1 MLLRVALS
9 LVYLWYKQRVKSAP
23 TASAATTP
31 EARVEEISAQIIVLC
46 QNCPV
51 TIQTLLDMG
60 FAIRNFKHSTINS
73 LQKQFEDKVRNHK
86 NDTYIYKIQYRQDVR
101 KDRSGQ
107 SIVHAQ
113 LNNMYTAAFESV
125 IIDCDSACELMSAL
139 PPRFQ

>member
-31 EARVEEISAQIIVLC
+31 EARVEEISTQIIVLC

-51 TIQTLLDMG
+51 SIQTLLDMG

-73 LQKQFEDKVRNHK
+73 LQKQFEDKVKCIESNVHHK
-86 NDTYIYKIQYRQDVR
+86 NF
-101 KDRSGQ
+101 
-107 SIVHAQ
+107 SIVKMFTKVALENQ
-113 LNNMYTAAFESV
+113 LFM
-125 IIDCDSACELMSAL
+125 LK
-139 PPRFQ
+139 